1 MTTPPCAEASRRQ
14 TQLRTHLWHPERK
27 VHPDTS
33 DDTDRADK
41 TCSGRRGWMMHFD
54 AWTAPSIMAQGEL
67 IYERLTRSVIGAF
80 FDVYNGLGFGF
91 LEAVYTTALERELR
105 DRGHNVGREVLAHVR
120 YKGELVARQRLDMV
134 VDKILV
140 VDVKSSYE
148 LHGAAPRQVYN
159 YLRGT
164 GLRLG
169 LLLHFGPTP
178 KFYRILCRQPSTS
191 SSTLIYPHDPR
202 HPKYPD
208 EPSVLDANHADAVVS
223 RDTVGD
229 SEDTDDSDDLDV
241 DDTGSP

>member
-1 MTTPPCAEASRRQ
+1 MTTLLSGRQ
-14 TQLRTHLWHPERK
+14 GRERQLRTPGWHPERK

-33 DDTDRADK
+33 DDADRADK
-41 TCSGRRGWMMHFD
+41 TCVGRRSCMVARWLEGRELG
-54 AWTAPSIMAQGEL
+54 MAQGDL
-67 IYERLTRSVIGAF
+67 IYEKTTHSVIAAF
-80 FDVYNGLGFGF
+80 FHVYNALGFGF
-91 LEAVYTTALERELR
+91 LEAVYTSALERELR
-105 DRGHNVGREVLAHVR
+105 DRGHKVGREVLAPVR
-120 YKGELVARQRLDMV
+120 YKGELVARQRLDMI
-134 VDKILV
+134 VDETLV
-140 VDVKSSYE
+140 VEVKSTYE

-208 EPSVLDANHADAVVS
+208 EPSVLDAGPTYAVDRPVSDGVSAAADRA
-223 RDTVGD
+223 
-229 SEDTDDSDDLDV
+229 DDSDG
-241 DDTGSP
+241 TGSP